1 MLRARN
7 GNTSSGAT
15 FWLIPARRRKERR
28 GPGSLTSLEEFA
40 APAAAPCAA
49 PEPGDWGAAEAALA
63 LPGQQEKPLRKMERR
78 RQASRRSG
86 GFIDD
91 PSDTSAT
98 LEQGYYT
105 TALDTTPSGRVVP
118 RL

>member
-7 GNTSSGAT
+7 GTLSGGLLA
-15 FWLIPARRRKERR
+15 IPAMRRKERS

-40 APAAAPCAA
+40 APAAASCAA

-63 LPGQQEKPLRKMERR
+63 LPGQHQKLLRKMER

-86 GFIDD
+86 GFIEG
-91 PSDTSAT
+91 PSDTAAT
-98 LEQGYYT
+98 LVQGN
-105 TALDTTPSGRVVP
+105 
-118 RL
+118 